1 MKSSSS
7 TFGASLARRKF
18 SPNLNWASKPL
29 STVHRGTAFEERSL
43 KLLRDNMSMSLRRV
57 GGKEDGGIDL
67 LGWWWLPDPSGSAN
81 SPRRRIR
88 VLGQCKAEKKKA
100 SPKYVRELEGVLHR
114 FLPSIQHR
122 WVNPIMAPS
131 THDPVVALL
140 ISESS
145 FTQSTLLRAMS
156 SPIPFFLLHVP
167 PSEESASE
175 IEAERIENIGMA
187 VWNSALGGTHGVLE
201 GRMEVRWERELS
213 NGTGRPGLWW
223 ERERLSSWTPDAT
236 SSAMTDLDEE
246 LELKA
251 TV

>member
-1 MKSSSS
+1 MKLPYS
-7 TFGASLARRKF
+7 TFEASLARRNF
-18 SPNLNWASKPL
+18 SASPNWASKPL
-29 STVHRGTAFEERSL
+29 PTVHRGTAFEERSL

-57 GGKEDGGIDL
+57 GGREDGGIDL

-114 FLPSIQHR
+114 FLPSIHHH
-122 WVNPIMAPS
+122 WVNPVIAPS
-131 THDPVVALL
+131 TLDPVVALL
-140 ISESS
+140 VSESP
-145 FTQSTLLRAMS
+145 FTKSTLLRAMS

-167 PSEESASE
+167 PLQESASE
-175 IEAERIENIGMA
+175 IEAEGIENIGMA

-201 GRMEVRWERELS
+201 GRMEVRWERNLS
-213 NGTGRPGLWW
+213 SGVARPGLWW
-223 ERERLSSWTPDAT
+223 QRERLSNWTPDAT
-236 SSAMTDLDEE
+236 SSPMTDLDEE
-246 LELKA
+246 CELKA